1 MSHLPPKAGLCPAAV
16 AVAFLM
22 LSGADAYADADY
34 SAHPTQY
41 RSILPPVT
49 STGCF
54 LPVTK
59 TRMLGLPRAQT
70 DLWEAWVDA
79 RTPALVAGYEAYAR
93 SVRAYYAALEP
104 AARKAFPV
112 TDFDRVEVLST
123 SPLVVAKLVTSARST
138 WTLPKS
144 DAQWDAFY
152 RALFPKLGYPANFT
166 VVRVN
171 TQPPFTNGALCIG
184 CVLDIR
190 TDATDRILEVWNGF
204 ILPSPELNRTPKTTS
219 AQAAAVLTELHPP
232 AGPLRGLGTP
242 QLAVI
247 RDARGRGRLVWVA
260 YVHEH
265 CYGGGD
271 TRSGNLAYAVDADS
285 LAIVATIR
293 ATDLQEAIWA
303 AAPPTLD
310 RE

>member
-1 MSHLPPKAGLCPAAV
+1 MIRLPSNAGRRLAAIAAAIV
-16 AVAFLM
+16 M
-22 LSGADAYADADY
+22 LGGADAYADADY
-34 SAHPTQY
+34 TDHPTQY

-54 LPVTK
+54 LPVTNM
-59 TRMLGLPRAQT
+59 RMVGVPKAQT
-70 DLWEAWVDA
+70 DLWKAWVDA
-79 RTPALVAGYEAYAR
+79 RTPALIAGYEAYSR

-123 SPLVVAKLVTSARST
+123 SPLVVAKVVTSARST
-138 WTLPKS
+138 WTEPKDS
-144 DAQWDAFY
+144 AQWAGFY
-152 RALFPKLGYPANFT
+152 RALLPKLGYPANFNL
-166 VVRVN
+166 VKGDY
-171 TQPPFTNGALCIG
+171 QAPFSNGALCIG
-184 CVLDIR
+184 CELDVR
-190 TDATDRILEVWNGF
+190 SDTNGRILEVWNGF

-242 QLAVI
+242 KLAVI

-293 ATDLQEAIWA
+293 ATDLQQAIWV
-303 AAPPTLD
+303 AAPPTLE

>member
-1 MSHLPPKAGLCPAAV
+1 MSRLPSIASFCPAAV
-16 AVAFLM
+16 VATFLM
-22 LSGADAYADADY
+22 LRGATAHADADY

-59 TRMLGLPRAQT
+59 TRMLGLPKSQT

-79 RTPALVAGYEAYAR
+79 RTPALIAGYEAYAR

-104 AARKAFPV
+104 AVRKAFPV

-123 SPLVVAKLVTSARST
+123 SPLVVAKLVTSAHST
-138 WTLPKS
+138 WMLPKD

-152 RALFPKLGYPANFT
+152 RALLPKLGYPANFPI
-166 VVRVN
+166 VRVN

-190 TDATDRILEVWNGF
+190 TDAADRILEVWNGF
-204 ILPSPELNRTPKTTS
+204 ILPSAELNRAPKTTG

-232 AGPLRGLGTP
+232 AGPLRGFGAP
-242 QLAVI
+242 RLAVI

-271 TRSGNLAYAVDADS
+271 TRSGNVAYAVDADS

-303 AAPPTLD
+303 ASPPTLD